1 MKNSISFFD
10 FEKIEIRAG
19 TIISAEINN
28 KLTKPSI
35 ILNIDFGQDIGIKK
49 SSAQITRNYN
59 IDELINKQIAAVVNF
74 PPKQIG
80 NLISE
85 VLILGFP
92 DDENEP
98 SLIGPDKKVFNG
110 VRLF

>member
-10 FEKIEIRAG
+10 FEKIDIRAG
-19 TIISAEINN
+19 TIIFAEINN
-28 KLTKPSI
+28 KLKKSSI
-35 ILNIDFGQDIGIKK
+35 ILNIDFGKNIGIKK
-49 SSAQITRNYN
+49 SSAQITKNYN
-59 IDELINKQIAAVVNF
+59 IEKLIHKQIVAIVNF

-85 VLILGFP
+85 VLVLGFP

-98 SLIGPDKKVFNG
+98 YLISPDKKVRNG
-110 VRLF
+110 VRLY